1 MKKLVIVRGIKLDNN
16 SKKLFNK
23 HPTECC
29 DRQLDDYMNFCPVC
43 GKDVSHTPV
52 PTNNT
57 NGDMSLFVNSQ
68 NQTIIGFAIVVMIA
82 DLPFQD
88 TFFVNDINNLRSING
103 NYPDVMDQE
112 LRSLFTTVGLRT
124 KSSNIHFISIDC

>member
-23 HPTECC
+23 HPTKCC

-43 GKDVSHTPV
+43 GTDVSHSSV

-57 NGDMSLFVNSQ
+57 NGDLSLFVNSK

-88 TFFVNDINNLRSING
+88 TFFLNDINNLRSING
-103 NYPDVMDQE
+103 NYPNVMDQQ
-112 LRSLFTTVGLRT
+112 LKSWFITLGLRT
-124 KSSNIHFISIDC
+124 KSSNIHLISIDC